1 MESNVYDKLQ
11 IAALEPKFEG
21 PYRSLVGGLL
31 YLFVCTRLDIGFAM
45 SILTQHLAD
54 PRPTHFAMAQRV
66 LFYVLG
72 TKTLG
77 LVLGGEILPTL
88 ISFTD
93 ASFANDPVDRKSMG
107 GYVIFLGNS
116 VISWSV
122 KKHRGVQALSSTESE
137 IIQATENT
145 KELLW
150 LQPLV
155 KDLGFPEIEKKT
167 VMFEDNQPA
176 AHVLLKNPTHS
187 GRSKHMDIKIKFCGE
202 VIAKREKILLK
213 YIPTKFNLA
222 DIFTKPLHTVRFR
235 ELRAILLQDLSEI
248 IDNST
253 GITKIYTVLK
263 DFVSS
268 PF

>member
-1 MESNVYDKLQ
+1 
-11 IAALEPKFEG
+11 
-21 PYRSLVGGLL
+21 
-31 YLFVCTRLDIGFAM
+31 M

-77 LVLGGEILPTL
+77 LVLGEEILPTL

-155 KDLGFPEIEKKT
+155 KDLGFPEIEKKM

-176 AHVLLKNPTHS
+176 AHVLLQNPTHS

-202 VIAKREKILLK
+202 VLAKREKILLK

>member
-1 MESNVYDKLQ
+1 
-11 IAALEPKFEG
+11 
-21 PYRSLVGGLL
+21 
-31 YLFVCTRLDIGFAM
+31 M

-77 LVLGGEILPTL
+77 LVLGGETLPTL

-167 VMFEDNQPA
+167 VMFEDNQPVA
-176 AHVLLKNPTHS
+176 RVLLQNPTHS

-202 VIAKREKILLK
+202 VLAKREKILL
-213 YIPTKFNLA
+213 L
-222 DIFTKPLHTVRFR
+222 
-235 ELRAILLQDLSEI
+235 
-248 IDNST
+248 
-253 GITKIYTVLK
+253 KIHSNK
-263 DFVSS
+263 IQSS
-268 PF
+268 RHFHKTATYSSV

>member
-1 MESNVYDKLQ
+1 
-11 IAALEPKFEG
+11 
-21 PYRSLVGGLL
+21 
-31 YLFVCTRLDIGFAM
+31 M

-122 KKHRGVQALSSTESE
+122 NLRNTGVCRPCPAQR
-137 IIQATENT
+137 
-145 KELLW
+145 
-150 LQPLV
+150 V
-155 KDLGFPEIEKKT
+155 K
-167 VMFEDNQPA
+167 
-176 AHVLLKNPTHS
+176 
-187 GRSKHMDIKIKFCGE
+187 
-202 VIAKREKILLK
+202 
-213 YIPTKFNLA
+213 
-222 DIFTKPLHTVRFR
+222 
-235 ELRAILLQDLSEI
+235 
-248 IDNST
+248 
-253 GITKIYTVLK
+253 
-263 DFVSS
+263 
-268 PF
+268 

>member
-1 MESNVYDKLQ
+1 MV
-11 IAALEPKFEG
+11 FW
-21 PYRSLVGGLL
+21 
-31 YLFVCTRLDIGFAM
+31 
-45 SILTQHLAD
+45 
-54 PRPTHFAMAQRV
+54 
-66 LFYVLG
+66 
-72 TKTLG
+72 
-77 LVLGGEILPTL
+77 
-88 ISFTD
+88 
-93 ASFANDPVDRKSMG
+93 
-107 GYVIFLGNS
+107 GNS

-122 KKHRGVQALSSTESE
+122 KKHRGIQALSSTESE

-150 LQPLV
+150 LQPLL

-202 VIAKREKILLK
+202 VLAKWEKILLK
-213 YIPTKFNLA
+213 YIPTKFILA

-248 IDNST
+248 IDNSK
-253 GITKIYTVLK
+253 G
-263 DFVSS
+263 S
-268 PF
+268 PKFIQF